1 MPNDTSLK
9 ENDEFLIKLVPS
21 TADYCKD
28 LLNQVIDSFFYKP
41 DLHSIINAALI
52 TGSFSSSDVAQN
64 IRASFVSQ
72 INSSTKP
79 FLACLSSQALDICKL
94 HQKSLRPLFRYKPD
108 IHMVANAL
116 LVTGKYDYNLLTSH
130 IREAFSNPS
139 FTDTS
144 TNEASA

>member
-108 IHMVANAL
+108 IHMIANAL

-144 TNEASA
+144 TNKASA